1 MHIIS
6 SLLISKHFPESIK
19 SIHSTFCPSDLTAVL
34 YSFTDTF
41 TLAQRSNCRRIKR
54 VSCKQISSTFKE
66 EKTANYEWSP
76 GILRGNT
83 ERHLEVALHNFCV
96 SIHNESPVPT
106 GIFMCLRFRICNIS
120 CPLCDKCVVPVTGI
134 WQLFLARAV
143 FILQKEKTNLST
155 YFVLIL
161 SPC

>member
-1 MHIIS
+1 MPFKECLPRRILRLKCYPLFFIKIKNTQATIISSYIS

-19 SIHSTFCPSDLTAVL
+19 SIHSTFSPSDLTAVL

-76 GILRGNT
+76 GIQRGNT
-83 ERHLEVALHNFCV
+83 ERHLEVTLHNFCGSMQNEITSTDWNIYV
-96 SIHNESPVPT
+96 SFAFGFV
-106 GIFMCLRFRICNIS
+106 IS
-120 CPLCDKCVVPVTGI
+120 HAPYVTN
-134 WQLFLARAV
+134 V
-143 FILQKEKTNLST
+143 
-155 YFVLIL
+155 
-161 SPC
+161 